1 MVLVAHVPNVSVKT
15 YPYRIF
21 VFLTSSGSSYKIING
36 YSPSPQYKLV
46 RIKFYSQL
54 VGKHIRNTKH
64 KKVTGTFVYRTIY
77 DTLLYETTRVLRLDR
92 SPRGACVC
100 ASPGGGSAFTG
111 RRPRPSVCAP
121 GNTRGEGERRCF
133 AETEGAERHFRVRV

>member
-64 KKVTGTFVYRTIY
+64 KKTASDRDGC
-77 DTLLYETTRVLRLDR
+77 LLYSVGDWLRGQDLNL
-92 SPRGACVC
+92 
-100 ASPGGGSAFTG
+100 
-111 RRPRPSVCAP
+111 RPSGYEP
-121 GNTRGEGERRCF
+121 DIFGRNPNT
-133 AETEGAERHFRVRV
+133 